1 MSPSKSVKFKI
12 SLKDLEVTF
21 EGDIQSAE
29 RMHGE
34 IAGALNSLASA
45 QKMLTAPSKPAPTTV
60 VIAPAGGRRRSRRRR
75 ASGGNGVDSA
85 IIDGAADGAVV
96 AEADA
101 GVDDGGRSG
110 RRSGAGGQA
119 AVLTQLKDEAFFGSK
134 RTSAEIRDALAA
146 KGHTFKTSELSPSL
160 LSLTKQGV
168 LKREKD
174 PALNQWVYFAP

>member
-45 QKMLTAPSKPAPTTV
+45 QKMLTAPPKPAPTTV
-60 VIAPAGGRRRSRRRR
+60 VIDPAGGRRRSRRRR

-85 IIDGAADGAVV
+85 IIDGAADGVAV
-96 AEADA
+96 AEADVGA
-101 GVDDGGRSG
+101 DDGGRLS
-110 RRSGAGGQA
+110 RRAGPGAA
-119 AVLTQLKDEAFFGSK
+119 TLITQLKDEQFFNAK
-134 RTSAEIRDALAA
+134 RTISDIRQELAK
-146 KGHTFKTSELSPSL
+146 KGHTLQSSDISGPL
-160 LSLTKQGV
+160 LNLTQQQV
-168 LKREKD
+168 LKRDKD
-174 PALNQWVYFAP
+174 PGLKQWVYFAA

>member
-45 QKMLTAPSKPAPTTV
+45 QKMLTAPPKPAPTTV
-60 VIAPAGGRRRSRRRR
+60 VIDPAGGRRRSRRRR

-85 IIDGAADGAVV
+85 IIEGSETP
-96 AEADA
+96 EADT
-101 GVDDGGRSG
+101 GVDDGGRPG